1 MPCCRDCNSQKGGKP
16 FREFINAN
24 AKLTEAEK
32 LNLIHR
38 LETHLAFAKP
48 IQPSNLSSEGQDA
61 LTKFLALQTQILGL
75 MEEADKYAQVLRL
88 QKNG

>member
-1 MPCCRDCNSQKGGKP
+1 MTQSANNSNFCKP

-32 LNLIHR
+32 SNLIHR